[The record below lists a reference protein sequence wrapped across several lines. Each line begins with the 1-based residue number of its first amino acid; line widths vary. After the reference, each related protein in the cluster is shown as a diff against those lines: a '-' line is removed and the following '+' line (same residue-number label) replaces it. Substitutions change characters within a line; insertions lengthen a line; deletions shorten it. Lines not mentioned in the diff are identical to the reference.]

1 MSDVHALSGAYAVDA
16 LDEIERARFERH
28 LAICEDCRTEVAS
41 LREAATLIAED
52 TALAPPPALRDRVLA
67 DIATVRPL
75 APRPA
80 DVPAVVPAVAPA
92 RARRWVA
99 LTAAAAVVAVLGV
112 GAAVWEPWRDDTT
125 QGPTAAELVI
135 NAPDAASETLTFPT
149 GARAKLVRSASMH
162 KALLV
167 TSAMPAAPKGKVY
180 QLWYAV
186 PGEGMVSAGLM
197 PSKADQTVLL
207 DGDAAVA
214 TAAGITVEPAG
225 GSLQPTSDPIALFAF
240 DQLRPVA

>member
-16 LDEIERARFERH
+16 VDEIERARFERH
-28 LAICEDCRTEVAS
+28 LAICEDCRTEVDS

-52 TALAPPPALRDRVLA
+52 TALAPPPGLRDRVLA

-75 APRPA
+75 APRPT
-80 DVPAVVPAVAPA
+80 VVPASAPA
-92 RARRWVA
+92 RTRRWIA

-125 QGPTAAELVI
+125 QGPTAAELVL

-167 TSAMPAAPKGKVY
+167 TSAMPTAPKGKVY

-186 PGEGMVSAGLM
+186 PGQGMVSAGLM
-197 PSKADQTVLL
+197 PAKADQTVFL
-207 DGDAAVA
+207 DGDAAEA

-225 GSLQPTSDPIALFAF
+225 GSPQPTSDPIALFAF
-240 DQLRPVA
+240 DELRPVA

>member
-1 MSDVHALSGAYAVDA
+1 MSDLHALSGAYAVDA
-16 LDEIERARFERH
+16 LDDLERARFERH
-28 LAICEDCRTEVAS
+28 LDVCEDCRTEVAS
-41 LREAATLIAED
+41 LREAATLIAEE

-67 DIATVRPL
+67 EIATVRPL
-75 APRPA
+75 PPRPA
-80 DVPAVVPAVAPA
+80 DVPAPAPA
-92 RARRWVA
+92 PTRRRRWVA

-112 GAAVWEPWRDDTT
+112 GAAVWEPWRDDTS

-167 TSAMPAAPKGKVY
+167 TSAMPAAPQGKVY

-186 PGEGMVSAGLM
+186 PGQGMVSAGLM
-197 PSKADQTVLL
+197 PAKADQTVLL
-207 DGDAAVA
+207 DGDAAEA

-225 GSLQPTSDPIALFAF
+225 GSPQPTSDPIALFSF

>member
-1 MSDVHALSGAYAVDA
+1 MSDLHALSGAYAVDA
-16 LDEIERARFERH
+16 LDEMERTRFERH
-28 LAICEDCRTEVAS
+28 LATCEDCRTEVAS

-67 DIATVRPL
+67 EIATVRPL
-75 APRPA
+75 APRPVE
-80 DVPAVVPAVAPA
+80 VPAIAPA
-92 RARRWVA
+92 RPRRWVA
-99 LTAAAAVVAVLGV
+99 LTAAAAVVTVLGV

-149 GARAKLVRSASMH
+149 GARAKLVRSASLH

-197 PSKADQTVLL
+197 PAQADQTVLL
-207 DGDAAVA
+207 DGDAAQA

-225 GSLQPTSDPIALFAF
+225 GSPQPTSDPIALFSF
-240 DQLRPVA
+240 DKLRPVA